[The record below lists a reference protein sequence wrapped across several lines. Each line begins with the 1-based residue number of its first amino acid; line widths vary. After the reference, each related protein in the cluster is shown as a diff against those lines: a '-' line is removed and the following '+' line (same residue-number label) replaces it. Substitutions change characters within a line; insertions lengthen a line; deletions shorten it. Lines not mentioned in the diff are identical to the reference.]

1 MRQLSLFWKLYLS
14 YLLVVVVALL
24 MVVVGSYA
32 VQVFRVIFLA
42 QPVID
47 LGSRAHLSV
56 QSFIFGGCVLVLL
69 AAALG
74 LFTSRR
80 ISQPL
85 QDMRRGAERFAAG
98 NFYHPLTVP
107 DTVELGSLAMTLNRM
122 ATQLAEQIA
131 VITQQRNE
139 QEAILESMHEGVL
152 ALDTQERV
160 ITVNRAAEA
169 LLGVVATQAKGHTIQ
184 EVVRNVALQRL
195 LVAAV
200 HSPEPTTADI
210 VLRGAGERFLQATA
224 TALRDAQGREI
235 GVLVV
240 LNDVTQLRHLE
251 NIRRDFVS
259 NV

>member
-1 MRQLSLFWKLYLS
+1 
-14 YLLVVVVALL
+14 
-24 MVVVGSYA
+24 MVKPDS
-32 VQVFRVIFLA
+32 
-42 QPVID
+42 P
-47 LGSRAHLSV
+47 AHLSIH
-56 QSFIFGGCVLVLL
+56 SIIFGGWVLVLL

-85 QDMRRGAERFAAG
+85 QEMRRGAERFAAG
-98 NFYHPLTVP
+98 DFSHRLTVP

-122 ATQLAEQIA
+122 AAQLAEQIA
-131 VITQQRNE
+131 VTTQQHNA

-160 ITVNRAAEA
+160 ITVNRAAEI

-210 VLRGAGERFLQATA
+210 VLRGTGERFLQATA
-224 TALRDAQGREI
+224 TALRDAQGRGDWGPGRAE
-235 GVLVV
+235 
-240 LNDVTQLRHLE
+240 
-251 NIRRDFVS
+251 RRDATAPPGKHSTRLCVQRIARTE
-259 NV
+259 NAHHEHQRLRRDAA